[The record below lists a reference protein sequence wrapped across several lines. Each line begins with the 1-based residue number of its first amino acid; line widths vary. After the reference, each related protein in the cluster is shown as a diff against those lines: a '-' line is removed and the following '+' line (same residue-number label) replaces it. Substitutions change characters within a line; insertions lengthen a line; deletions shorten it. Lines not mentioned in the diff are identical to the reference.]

1 LNASHVYWEPP
12 DWSLKK
18 EKGGN
23 WKLENC
29 EESLKK
35 KEGRKEGREKTIFLG
50 ECCEDWVPRRE
61 F

>member
-1 LNASHVYWEPP
+1 
-12 DWSLKK
+12 LKK
-18 EKGGN
+18 EKEGN

-35 KEGRKEGREKTIFLG
+35 RKEGRKEGREKTAFLV
-50 ECCEDWVPRRE
+50 ECCEDWVPRKE